1 MESEQKQKKILFAGL
16 VVLVLGVGFLSY
28 RLLLVRAASGIDPW
42 VLGLQQPI
50 ENRLKWENGG
60 GWNQYTSRYQ
70 SVAFWYSLFDD
81 EVIESDSGISL
92 TQSKKPD
99 SVVSNQSVTLKTLD
113 NKYRLN
119 PLHWWLSNQML
130 RWDWGILLQSRWK
143 MVNSEDGRPQL
154 VVVGPARW
162 DDQQYVYS
170 YFPCGQRMCE
180 VRTLAHRD
188 KYAETVYRRLLMTA
202 DGWQSDAL
210 GFNPTEWDQRY
221 ENTLA
226 GYALRYPG
234 FDVDKSVR
242 APERDQ
248 DDATLIDRVVRLPSQ
263 IGMTISATFCSIP
276 GLQYDDMDIE
286 TYLQEV
292 PRAGFRERWSIKVP
306 GSDWAQAVRIVG
318 RDALSGQHTYQVER
332 VTPDEAVYIKRDGLL
347 LIITLDGLGRKDL
360 FDAIVNEIELLP
372 LENLTE
378 LTGDEACGM
387 HQQDMDDTVGS
398 YWSNKYVVMYIH
410 RGQEPGEE
418 TRLPGV
424 SPENFENLDH
434 GWGRQTEN
442 GWILCR
448 GKRNYMEYTSFRM
461 ADPEKGMAEND
472 HGKYQCSETGFA
484 E

>member
-1 MESEQKQKKILFAGL
+1 
-16 VVLVLGVGFLSY
+16 
-28 RLLLVRAASGIDPW
+28 
-42 VLGLQQPI
+42 
-50 ENRLKWENGG
+50 
-60 GWNQYTSRYQ
+60 
-70 SVAFWYSLFDD
+70 
-81 EVIESDSGISL
+81 
-92 TQSKKPD
+92 
-99 SVVSNQSVTLKTLD
+99 
-113 NKYRLN
+113 
-119 PLHWWLSNQML
+119 
-130 RWDWGILLQSRWK
+130 
-143 MVNSEDGRPQL
+143 
-154 VVVGPARW
+154 
-162 DDQQYVYS
+162 
-170 YFPCGQRMCE
+170 
-180 VRTLAHRD
+180 
-188 KYAETVYRRLLMTA
+188 
-202 DGWQSDAL
+202 
-210 GFNPTEWDQRY
+210 
-221 ENTLA
+221 
-226 GYALRYPG
+226 
-234 FDVDKSVR
+234 
-242 APERDQ
+242 
-248 DDATLIDRVVRLPSQ
+248 
-263 IGMTISATFCSIP
+263 
-276 GLQYDDMDIE
+276 
-286 TYLQEV
+286 
-292 PRAGFRERWSIKVP
+292 
-306 GSDWAQAVRIVG
+306 
-318 RDALSGQHTYQVER
+318 